1 MLKIK
6 QLFFDTALTILL
18 GSAIFIL
25 LAMIRTNLIWGNVY
39 IEQILANATDT
50 DNSIAREVMRGY
62 VLFAFI
68 PAIITAAILAGC
80 LKKTRY
86 IVLIILLCIT
96 YPIYKLQLVQYIINQ
111 NTYSDIYA
119 QEYLNPQNSTYI
131 FPEHKRNLI
140 ILHMESLESEYENPT
155 LVGKNL
161 LPNLSRMAD
170 ENIFFSNFHQ
180 LDGQDYTIAAMVA
193 SYCGVPYKL
202 FNNKDFTTFNNFLPR
217 LTCYPQILEQNGY
230 DTYFMKGAPL
240 DFTQTGTFFSSHG
253 FNDVVGTYELESRF
267 GLNLKQQ
274 QGNSW
279 GFRDSALYALAKQRL
294 PEIASKGKPFIFAM
308 LTVDTHAPD
317 FYIDKQC
324 RQTGNSQLDAAA
336 CADVMAADFI
346 NWLKEQDF
354 YKNTTVV
361 VMGDHTK
368 TGGNDLY
375 PQFSDRHIFNMII
388 NPAITKKT
396 NNQAWT
402 TVDLPATILEAL
414 GIQFGGQFGLG
425 YSLFADK
432 PTLYAKYGN
441 NFDTELKKMAAE
453 YNEFNRTRYTFTPLY
468 NQYSPYGKN
477 ITEPLEI
484 KKYASFSDI
493 SFGSI
498 WLDTLSLSLP
508 ETTSLKLNIDISF
521 KLIFVEG
528 GERTIQVFAN
538 GKLLEEWLIHDYTE
552 QPIERRITIPTAL
565 LNNGKLL
572 LEFKSDAVGF
582 TAAGVGIGVNKF
594 SITED

>member
-6 QLFFDTALTILL
+6 QLCSDTIITVLL
-18 GSAIFIL
+18 GAALFIL
-25 LAMIRTNLIWGNVY
+25 FAMIRTNLIWGDVY
-39 IEQILANATDT
+39 IEQILANATNTGNNVAADV
-50 DNSIAREVMRGY
+50 IKGY
-62 VLFAFI
+62 VLFALV
-68 PAIITAAILAGC
+68 PALLAAVLLAGFI
-80 LKKTRY
+80 KKARY
-86 IVLIILLCIT
+86 IWLIILLCLA
-96 YPIYKLQLVQYIINQ
+96 YPVYKLQLVQYIINQ

-119 QEYLNPQNSTYI
+119 KEYHNPTDDTFI

-140 ILHMESLESEYENPT
+140 VLHMESLESEYENPD

-161 LPNLSRMAD
+161 LPNLSRLAK
-170 ENIFFSNFHQ
+170 ENISFNNFHQ

-217 LTCYPQILEQNGY
+217 LICYPQILEQNGY
-230 DTYFMKGAPL
+230 DAYFMKGAPL

-267 GLNLKQQ
+267 GLNLKQR

-294 PEIASKGKPFIFAM
+294 TEISAKDKPFIFSM
-308 LTVDTHAPD
+308 LTVDTHSPD

-324 RQTGNSQLDAAA
+324 PKTNNNQLDAAA

-354 YKNTTVV
+354 YKNTTIV

-375 PQFSDRHIFNMII
+375 PQLLDRHIFNVII

-441 NFDTELKKMAAE
+441 KFDTELKKTAVE
-453 YNEFNRTRYTFTPLY
+453 YNEFNRTRYVFTPLY
-468 NQYSPYGKN
+468 NQYAPYGKI
-477 ITEPLEI
+477 ITKPLEI
-484 KKYASFSDI
+484 KKYASFSDT

-498 WLDTLSLSLP
+498 WLDELSFTLP
-508 ETTSLKLNIDISF
+508 KTSAENIYINISF
-521 KLIFVEG
+521 KLLFVQG
-528 GERTIQVFAN
+528 GERKIKVFAN
-538 GKLLEEWLIHDYTE
+538 KKLLEEWVINDRTA
-552 QPIERRITIPTAL
+552 QPINRKITIPAAL
-565 LNNGKLL
+565 LDNDKLL
-572 LEFKSDAVGF
+572 LEFKSNAVGF

-594 SITED
+594 TITED